1 MVSEQ
6 DIWEALTGSI
16 ISIAWSESGFG
27 HTMRYWWIKV
37 EAIEW
42 DGVIK
47 VSVENPEVIDS
58 YIHKEFTLKELVAV
72 YNSMPPDARLHC
84 SVYGESGIDEDI
96 ITMPDA
102 CSFDRLM
109 QWACFGKLVFA

>member
-1 MVSEQ
+1 MVSET
-6 DIWEALTGSI
+6 DIWEAMTGSI
-16 ISIAWSESGFG
+16 ISGE
-27 HTMRYWWIKV
+27 WWIKV

-42 DGVIK
+42 DGIIK
-47 VSVENPEVIDS
+47 VTVESPEGEFGS
-58 YIHKEFTLKELVAV
+58 YIHKEFTLKQLLDV

-109 QWACFGKLVFA
+109 QWACFGELAFD